1 MALRGVASIRMMRA
15 LTMTRARWLYVAF
28 AVLAAM
34 AFATSVWVAPWWTVG
49 EVRIGPLGSRHC
61 FGGECRPAGL
71 AWIGA
76 PDLWMRSA
84 LATGAAGLVAM
95 MLLLGVAG
103 GFAARR
109 APVLVAK
116 MTLVAIASAI
126 ACAAYF
132 VAQFP
137 GLQGA
142 TLGLGA
148 ILFAVGAVMG
158 AVSPLVVLRRHR
170 RA

>member
-1 MALRGVASIRMMRA
+1 MMRA
-15 LTMTRARWLYVAF
+15 LTMPRARWLYVGS
-28 AVLAAM
+28 AVVGAM
-34 AFATSVWVAPWWTVG
+34 AFATSVWVAPWWRVG
-49 EVRIGPLGSRHC
+49 EVTIGPLGSRHC

-76 PDLWMRSA
+76 TDLWMRSA
-84 LATGAAGLVAM
+84 LATGTAGLVAM
-95 MLLLGVAG
+95 MLLLGVG
-103 GFAARR
+103 GGLAARR
-109 APVLVAK
+109 EPVLIAK
-116 MTLVAIASAI
+116 MSLVAIASAI

-132 VAQFP
+132 VACFP

-142 TLGLGA
+142 TFGLGA

-158 AVSPLVVLRRHR
+158 SVSPLVVLRRHR

>member
-1 MALRGVASIRMMRA
+1 MPRG
-15 LTMTRARWLYVAF
+15 RWLYLMSAIV
-28 AVLAAM
+28 AAM

-49 EVRIGPLGSRHC
+49 EVTIGPFGSRHC

-76 PDLWMRSA
+76 TDLWMRSA
-84 LATGAAGLVAM
+84 IATGTAGLVAM

-109 APVLVAK
+109 APVLLAK
-116 MTLVAIASAI
+116 MSLVAIGSAI

-132 VAQFP
+132 IARFP
-137 GLQGA
+137 GLQGD

-158 AVSPLVVLRRHR
+158 SVSPLVVLRRHR
-170 RA
+170 RG